1 MPGIQG
7 LLKNFDAVISSPQDW
22 WLARQSIVNRG
33 AIQHV
38 DELTRFSAMVRKL
51 QPRRLVEIGT
61 AQGGV
66 FWLLCQLSQ
75 NNATLVSVDLPLE
88 DRFSGGL
95 KIAIDLPKMKKSD
108 QTVHAVSGSSH
119 DPVIL
124 DQVKTIFGGV
134 LIDVLFID
142 GDHSYD
148 GVKQDYEMYR
158 SLVRP
163 GGIIAFHDIIHTKF
177 EDCHVDVFWREL
189 VQNSPLRATEIIG
202 RAPAHFGGIGVITVT

>member
-1 MPGIQG
+1 MPGIKG
-7 LLKNFDAVISSPQDW
+7 LLRNLTAAIASPQDW
-22 WLARQSIVNRG
+22 WLARQSIVRRG

-38 DELTRFSAMVRKL
+38 DELAQFSSRIRPL

-66 FWLLCQLSQ
+66 FWLLCQISRED
-75 NNATLVSVDLPLE
+75 ATLVSVDLPPKE
-88 DRFSGGL
+88 RFSGGL
-95 KIAIDLPKMKKSD
+95 RVDIDLPKMKKTG
-108 QTVHAVSGSSH
+108 QTVHAVTGSSH
-119 DPVIL
+119 DPTVL
-124 DQVKTIFGGV
+124 DRVKLIFAGA

-142 GDHSYD
+142 GDHSYE

-177 EDCHVDVFWREL
+177 EDCHVDLFWNEL
-189 VQNSPLRATEIIG
+189 VQDSHVQATEIIG
-202 RAPAHFGGIGVITVT
+202 RAASHFGGIGIITVV

>member
-1 MPGIQG
+1 MPGMRG
-7 LLKNFDAVISSPQDW
+7 LVKNLKAAVSSPRDW
-22 WLARQSIVNRG
+22 WIARQSIVKRG

-38 DELTRFSAMVRKL
+38 DELTQFSALVRRI

-75 NNATLVSVDLPLE
+75 QDATLVSVDLPPE
-88 DRFSGGL
+88 ERFSGGL
-95 KIAIDLPKMKKSD
+95 KTAIDLKKMKKSN
-108 QTVHAVSGSSH
+108 QTVHAVNGSSH

-124 DQVKTIFGGV
+124 NRVKTIFAGNP
-134 LIDVLFID
+134 IDLLFID

-148 GVKQDYEMYR
+148 GVKQDYEMYC

-163 GGIIAFHDIIHTKF
+163 GGIIAFHDIVHTKF
-177 EDCHVDVFWREL
+177 EDCHVDIFWNEL
-189 VQNSPLRATEIIG
+189 VQSSALQTNEIIG
-202 RAPAHFGGIGVITVT
+202 HAPAHFGGIGIITVS